1 MQRCWIDSVMHVVS
15 PQKHGTSFDDE
26 TPDDEALSQVQLL
39 QL

>member
-1 MQRCWIDSVMHVVS
+1 MQHCWIDIVMHVVC
-15 PQKHGTSFDDE
+15 PQKHGTSFDYE